1 MAVKIEALSDL
12 SVEEQSEILEKMAT
26 FCLEGKGWKNLDAVN
41 MGKEIVDIEVDG
53 VMYSVPKAVN
63 ELLNS
68 IYRMYE
74 KELLMNK
81 KIDGG
86 HG

>member
-12 SVEEQSEILEKMAT
+12 SIEHQSEILEKMAE
-26 FCLEGKGWKNLDAVN
+26 FFVDSKKWADFDSERGDKG
-41 MGKEIVDIEVDG
+41 MVDIEVDG
-53 VMYSVPKAVN
+53 IIYTVPEPVN

-74 KELLMNK
+74 KAIIKQDAEK
-81 KIDGG
+81 
-86 HG
+86 